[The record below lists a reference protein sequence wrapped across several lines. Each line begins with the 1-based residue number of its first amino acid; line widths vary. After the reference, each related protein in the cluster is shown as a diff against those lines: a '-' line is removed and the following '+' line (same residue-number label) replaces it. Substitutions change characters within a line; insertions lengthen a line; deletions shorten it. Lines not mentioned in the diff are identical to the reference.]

1 MAQPD
6 ADAWRAAM
14 ECEKTSLED
23 MGASEEVDLPPGE
36 WTIGLKL
43 YVPIHVDDGLAITN
57 SFPLYQWF
65 LFILKKKLLIVDLGE
80 CSKFLSI
87 III

>member
-36 WTIGLKL
+36 
-43 YVPIHVDDGLAITN
+43 
-57 SFPLYQWF
+57 
-65 LFILKKKLLIVDLGE
+65 
-80 CSKFLSI
+80 
-87 III
+87 